1 MQGSMTE
8 AVLRYKQTGSGFP
21 DLHKR
26 ICLFVY
32 QYPQGRLNWTED
44 ECGDF
49 FLFFYRKIPGLIRRF
64 EDRGKPFEAYLAGT
78 LKWQAKTFAQEQKH
92 LRRRCQLLARQDL
105 WTVEEEEPKICASR
119 QPFVPKEMKRVIG
132 MAHDGKIEAESKS
145 KRLLFLILKEC
156 QFIDDTF
163 LRYAAE
169 ITGCDFAKLSSCVE
183 ALTAR
188 LQKRKARIAVL
199 EERRNK
205 TFFRCN
211 YLEERLRLCIIPEEQ
226 ENIVRAI
233 TRLKRSLSNTREALA
248 RVPLSPTHRDIA
260 EVLGI
265 PKGTVDSGL
274 FYLKSGMKTLYSNK
288 KIGYAPDS

>member
-1 MQGSMTE
+1 MTE
-8 AVLRYKQTGSGFP
+8 EVLRYKQSGSGFS

-32 QYPQGRLNWTED
+32 RYPQGRLNWTED

-49 FLFFYRKIPGLIRRF
+49 FLFFYPKIPGLIRRF
-64 EDRGKPFEAYLAGT
+64 EYRGKPFEAYLAGT
-78 LKWQAKTFAQEQKH
+78 LRWQAKTFAQEQKR
-92 LRRRCQLLARQDL
+92 LRRRCQLLERQDL
-105 WTVEEEEPKICASR
+105 WVVEEEEPKICASK
-119 QPFVPKEMKRVIG
+119 PLSMPKEMKRIIG
-132 MAHDGKIEAESKS
+132 MTRDGKIATESKS

-163 LRYAAE
+163 LHYAAD
-169 ITGCDFAKLSSCVE
+169 ITGCEFTKLCSCVE
-183 ALTAR
+183 SLKAK
-188 LQKRKARIAVL
+188 LQKRKMRIAAL

-205 TFFRCN
+205 AFFRCN
-211 YLEERLRLCIIPEEQ
+211 YLEERLRMCIIPEEQ
-226 ENIVRAI
+226 ENLARAI
-233 TRLKRSLSNTREALA
+233 TRLKQSLSHTREALA

-274 FYLKSGMKTLYSNK
+274 FYLKSDMKTLYSNK
-288 KIGYAPDS
+288 KIGYAPDA